1 MKNILLVCTGN
12 TCRSSMAEG
21 MLKYIL
27 QDYTYHDVN
36 VKSAGT
42 SVFMNQ
48 PANEKAVTIM
58 EEVGIDISRHKSQPL
73 NDTLISQADIIL
85 TMTYAHKVNV
95 QHSFPHATEK
105 IFTLKEHLT
114 YLLGEKGT
122 FQDLDDS
129 LDIFQWDITDPYGK
143 NLEEYRKTAQEIK
156 TVLERI
162 IELTFKQ
169 R

>member
-42 SVFMNQ
+42 SVFMSQ

-73 NDTLISQADIIL
+73 NDTLISQAAVSY
-85 TMTYAHKVNV
+85 T
-95 QHSFPHATEK
+95 
-105 IFTLKEHLT
+105 HLT
-114 YLLGEKGT
+114 LPTK
-122 FQDLDDS
+122 
-129 LDIFQWDITDPYGK
+129 
-143 NLEEYRKTAQEIK
+143 
-156 TVLERI
+156 RI
-162 IELTFKQ
+162 V
-169 R
+169 